1 MVDHNIKLSV
11 PAVEKLLDMIS
22 SGVGAVAGPWLMR
35 RGATAQSDSI
45 RLIAQAQA
53 DAQKTYKAIGNA
65 AAFKADMT
73 VEETVKAGM
82 QFQAEKQM
90 GNVAAV
96 VHEAKNLLGDT
107 EVPDVQVD
115 HDFSAHFFDGVKDVS
130 SAQLRSIWA
139 ALLAG
144 EIKFPGESSLRT
156 LNVLKGLRQSELHI
170 FNRIALY
177 VIDDG
182 EKAAIFNSFRQR
194 AHLAGEQNRK
204 ELINYEEDLRLQ
216 ESGLFMSGEGAIWR
230 PDNNLWGECCGV
242 MLAPLQK
249 DSTDM
254 EATDT
259 EATDTEEK
267 NKVGIPVVVLTQA
280 GREIARCKAFLP
292 DEADEDYLACIA
304 GYCKLQGYELYAAN
318 ILKRGKT
325 LLEHSLEEWRFVSD
339 QRK

>member
-1 MVDHNIKLSV
+1 MADHNIKLSV
-11 PAVEKLLDMIS
+11 PSVEKLLDMVS

-53 DAQKTYKAIGNA
+53 DAQKTYKEISSA
-65 AAFKADMT
+65 AAFKADIT
-73 VEETVKAGM
+73 VDETVKAGM

-96 VHEAKNLLGDT
+96 VHETKNLLGDT
-107 EVPDVQVD
+107 EVPDMQVD

-130 SAQLRSIWA
+130 STQLQSIWA

-144 EIKFPGESSLRT
+144 EIKAPGQSSLRT

-170 FNRIALY
+170 FNRIVSY

-182 EKAAIFNSFRQR
+182 EKAAIFDSFRKR
-194 AHLAGEQNRK
+194 PHSAGKQSRK
-204 ELINYEEDLRLQ
+204 EIINYGEDLQLQ
-216 ESGLFMSGEGAIWR
+216 EAGLFMPGAGAIWS
-230 PDNNLWGECCGV
+230 PDKNNLWGECCGV
-242 MLAPLQK
+242 MLARFQK
-249 DSTDM
+249 NLTGM
-254 EATDT
+254 

-267 NKVGIPVVVLTQA
+267 NKAGIPVVGLTQA

-292 DEADEDYLACIA
+292 DEVDEDYLACIA
-304 GYCKLQGYELYAAN
+304 GHIKWQGYELYVAN
-318 ILKRGKT
+318 VLKRGKT
-325 LLEHSLEEWRFVSD
+325 LSEHSLEEWRLMSD